1 MINAPYRKQPS
12 ERRYIDSA
20 ELEAEVRSCI
30 ENDRTVS
37 EKLGKYFQMIIEHM
51 FKSQCFKRYSIE
63 WKDEMRSYA
72 IYKLMC
78 SIKTV
83 DLSKCANV
91 FNYFS
96 RTTYLA
102 FLTEISK
109 LKKHYDIIQ
118 PKQDV

>member
-20 ELEAEVRSCI
+20 ELESEVRRCI

-37 EKLGKYFQMIIEHM
+37 EKLGIMFQMIIENM
-51 FKSQCFKRYSIE
+51 LKSRNFNRYSLQ
-63 WKDEMRSYA
+63 WKTEMSSFA
-72 IYKLMC
+72 IYKLMR

-96 RTTYLA
+96 RTVYLA

-109 LKKHYDIIQ
+109 LRKQYDIIH